1 MSKLS
6 KTPPLKIVHV
16 DYISQVPTYS
26 NDPLL
31 FRKKGAS
38 KKIRQ
43 ELALL
48 KQLAH
53 MELVLE
59 KIHRLDIWKS
69 KLQVSNETLRDLH
82 QTVLQI
88 QVDIQNNRGILN
100 SLAKTHVKQIYPRAS
115 QLLLDDADD
124 IHTSSNNNHASS
136 IQHLD
141 QLFVT
146 ASRLYHD
153 LNNLKNH
160 KYIAYQLA
168 LLYQCVNRQ
177 GVSFVNYKV
186 RIEQRFDEIKSAT
199 KKEPV
204 YLDPDQKSWLRL
216 LALDII
222 TQATGKSSI
231 VKCGGH
237 LFSVVQEISSM

>member
-1 MSKLS
+1 M
-6 KTPPLKIVHV
+6 
-16 DYISQVPTYS
+16 
-26 NDPLL
+26 
-31 FRKKGAS
+31 
-38 KKIRQ
+38 
-43 ELALL
+43 
-48 KQLAH
+48 
-53 MELVLE
+53 
-59 KIHRLDIWKS
+59 
-69 KLQVSNETLRDLH
+69 
-82 QTVLQI
+82 LQI

-168 LLYQCVNRQ
+168 LLYVCIPSPIHFN
-177 GVSFVNYKV
+177 
-186 RIEQRFDEIKSAT
+186 I
-199 KKEPV
+199 
-204 YLDPDQKSWLRL
+204 
-216 LALDII
+216 
-222 TQATGKSSI
+222 
-231 VKCGGH
+231 
-237 LFSVVQEISSM
+237 

>member
-1 MSKLS
+1 
-6 KTPPLKIVHV
+6 
-16 DYISQVPTYS
+16 
-26 NDPLL
+26 
-31 FRKKGAS
+31 
-38 KKIRQ
+38 
-43 ELALL
+43 
-48 KQLAH
+48 

-69 KLQVSNETLRDLH
+69 KLQVPSKILRNLN

-88 QVDIQNNRGILN
+88 QVDIQNGRGILDN
-100 SLAKTHVKQIYPRAS
+100 LPETTVKQIYPRAS
-115 QLLLDDADD
+115 QLLFHDTNDT
-124 IHTSSNNNHASS
+124 HTLSNSNNSHLSS

-141 QLFVT
+141 QLYVT

-153 LNNLKNH
+153 LNHLQNL

-177 GVSFVNYKV
+177 GVSFVSYKV

-199 KKEPV
+199 KTDPV
-204 YLDPDQKSWLRL
+204 FLDPSQKSWLCE

-222 TQATGKSSI
+222 TQATDKSSI
-231 VKCGGH
+231 IKCGGQ
-237 LFSVVQEISSM
+237 LFSAVQQLSM